1 MGLYF
6 YIWMLKNV
14 VKGKFL
20 FFIFLVYK
28 IVKYPEN
35 FIIKNNIFIEFILKF
50 QIFFN
55 LFNWYGIMKH
65 THDRFKSYLTDICMN
80 MNEKAPN
87 QNDRYI
93 REAKSNIL
101 NLKEQN

>member
-1 MGLYF
+1 
-6 YIWMLKNV
+6 
-14 VKGKFL
+14 
-20 FFIFLVYK
+20 
-28 IVKYPEN
+28 
-35 FIIKNNIFIEFILKF
+35 
-50 QIFFN
+50 
-55 LFNWYGIMKH
+55 MKH

-93 REAKSNIL
+93 REAKANIL